1 MKKLNLLLAL
11 LLMLVVCEGSFAYAS
26 ESYPTKPVQVIVGWG
41 AGGGTDMTAREIAP
55 FIEKELGKPWVV
67 TNMPGAAGA
76 IGAEQ
81 VLSKKADGYTLLF
94 GSETIALWPLMGI
107 SQHWYK
113 DFEPIGVCS
122 QGIAT
127 IAVNAS
133 SPWKTVEEFIN
144 YAKANP
150 KKIKMAITGP
160 ATTGAVSAAIL
171 KKCLG
176 IEVSTVT
183 YEGQGPAVVALLGG
197 HVDVIMENLSGVV
210 DHHKA
215 GKLRILGVF
224 DNKRVKTVSDIPAIG
239 EIYPETSEYL
249 PYGAWIGLFAPKN
262 APKDVVA
269 RLTSAMAKAVANP
282 EWQDGVWK
290 VYYVPVGLVGDDA
303 VKFIDSWTSRTAWL
317 IHDLGVAR
325 KSPAELGIPKPGK

>member
-1 MKKLNLLLAL
+1 MKKTSLS
-11 LLMLVVCEGSFAYAS
+11 LVAVLILVMCGSSFVCAS
-26 ESYPTKPVQVIVGWG
+26 DSYPTKPIQVIVGWG
-41 AGGGTDMTAREIAP
+41 AGGGTDMTAREMAP
-55 FIEKELGKPWVV
+55 FAERELGKPWVV

-94 GSETIALWPLMGI
+94 GSETISLWPLMGI

-113 DFEPIGVCS
+113 DFEPIAICS
-122 QGIAT
+122 QGVAT

-133 SPWKTVEEFIN
+133 SPWKTLEDFID

-150 KKIKMAITGP
+150 KKIKMGITGP

-171 KKCLG
+171 QKCLG
-176 IEVSTVT
+176 IEVSQVT

-197 HVDVIMENLSGVV
+197 HIDVIMENLSGVV

-215 GKLRILGVF
+215 EKLRILGVF
-224 DNKRVKTVSDIPAIG
+224 DNKRVKTVQDIPAIG
-239 EIYPETSEYL
+239 ETYPETSAYL

-262 APKDVVA
+262 APQAVLDK
-269 RLTSAMAKAVANP
+269 LNTAMAKAVADP
-282 EWQDGVWK
+282 EWQDSVWE
-290 VYYVPVGLVGDDA
+290 VYYIPVGLTGDEA
-303 VKFIDSWTSRTAWL
+303 VQFVDSWTSRTAWL
-317 IHDLGVAR
+317 IHDLGATS
-325 KSPAELGIPKPGK
+325 KSPADLGIPRPSN